1 MDWCVYM
8 IECASGAYYTGSTP
22 DLEKR
27 FRLHQAGKGARY
39 TRMDKPRRIVAVEA
53 CVSRSEALKL
63 EAALKRLPRPAKT
76 AWIKQHA
83 YRPERRQLKVG

>member
-27 FRLHQAGKGARY
+27 FRLHLAGKGARY
-39 TRMDKPRRIVAVEA
+39 TRMDKPRRIVAMQPCGSKSA
-53 CVSRSEALKL
+53 ALRL
-63 EAALKRLPRPAKT
+63 EAALKKLPRVAKET
-76 AWIKQHA
+76 WARQHA
-83 YRPERRQLKVG
+83 HGAPRRRKSAG

>member
-27 FRLHQAGKGARY
+27 FRLHQEGKGAKY
-39 TRMDKPRRIVAVEA
+39 TRMDKPRRIVAMEA
-53 CVSRSEALKL
+53 CGSKSAALRL
-63 EAALKRLPRPAKT
+63 EAALKKLPRPAKA
-76 AWIKQHA
+76 AWVRQHA
-83 YRPERRQLKVG
+83 YGPGRRRRKPA